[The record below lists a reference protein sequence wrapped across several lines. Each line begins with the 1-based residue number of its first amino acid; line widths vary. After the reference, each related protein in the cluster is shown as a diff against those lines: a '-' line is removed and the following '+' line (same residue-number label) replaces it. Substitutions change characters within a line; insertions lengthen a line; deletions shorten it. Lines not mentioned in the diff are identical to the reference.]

1 MLLVAVSGG
10 IDSMCLAEK
19 VRLEGGPFAIAHCN
33 FGLRGEESDGDE
45 AFVKAWADA
54 HGIPCHIKRF
64 ETSAYAA
71 QEGISIEMA
80 ARRLRYHWFGELC
93 REHGYS
99 GVAVAHNANDNA
111 ETLIL
116 NLLRGTGVRG
126 ILGMKADGFV
136 PDPEFAD
143 VPLHRPLLGMTR
155 ADIEA
160 FAAEH
165 GLSWRE
171 DATNALNDY
180 KRNKIRNLVF
190 PVFREINPSF
200 VETLNRDMERFAEAL
215 PEEVY
220 PSEPSGATPL
230 RPSHCPAGSGPLPLM
245 RPRVATGSEG
255 YTSSGRDVEHQNG
268 TFGGR
273 KGQTEGFEHEN
284 GTSGVREAEFEVKEE
299 LWDGAGE
306 VKQPAGMLILD
317 ADKAGELVEGT
328 WETGDWIRPLGAPG
342 KKKLQDWFTDHHI
355 PADEKPFVK
364 LYKKADE
371 PHHVVAIA
379 GWCIDHSVRVTR
391 STRRIL
397 RISIKID

>member
-45 AFVKAWADA
+45 AFVRQWADT
-54 HGIPCHIKRF
+54 HGIPCHVRRF

-71 QEGISIEMA
+71 KQGISVEMA

-126 ILGMKADGFV
+126 LLGMKADGFV
-136 PDPEFAD
+136 PDPEYAD

-160 FAAEH
+160 FASEH
-165 GLSWRE
+165 SLQWRE

-190 PVFREINPSF
+190 PVFREINPRF

-215 PEEVY
+215 PEGVGF
-220 PSEPSGATPL
+220 SEPVATL
-230 RPSHCPAGSGPLPLM
+230 GHIRGRGPLPAGQWEG
-245 RPRVATGSEG
+245 RRGEAPEGSESP
-255 YTSSGRDVEHQNG
+255 TSAGRAVVHENG
-268 TFGGR
+268 TFGVREGR
-273 KGQTEGFEHEN
+273 IEGFVHEN
-284 GTSGVREAEFEVKEE
+284 GAFGVREAEFEVEE
-299 LWDGAGE
+299 EVWDGTKE

-397 RISIKID
+397 RISIKNN

>member
-33 FGLRGEESDGDE
+33 FHLRGKESDGDE

-54 HGIPCHIKRF
+54 NGIPCHVRHF

-71 QEGISIEMA
+71 EHGISVEMA

-93 REHGYS
+93 RQHGYS

-111 ETLIL
+111 ETLLL
-116 NLLRGTGVRG
+116 NLLRGTGIRG
-126 ILGMKADGFV
+126 LLGMKAEGFI
-136 PDPEFAD
+136 PDPEFSD
-143 VPLHRPLLGMTR
+143 IPLLRPLLGMTR

-171 DATNALNDY
+171 DATNALNDF

-200 VETLNRDMERFAEAL
+200 VQTLNRDMERFAEAL
-215 PEEVY
+215 PAEVLS
-220 PSEPSGATPL
+220 SEPVATL
-230 RPSHCPAGSGPLPLM
+230 GRIRGRGPLPAGQWEGW
-245 RPRVATGSEG
+245 RGVAPEGSED
-255 YTSSGRDVEHQNG
+255 SISAGRVFVHE
-268 TFGGR
+268 
-273 KGQTEGFEHEN
+273 KGSF
-284 GTSGVREAEFEVKEE
+284 GVREMEFEVKEE
-299 LWDGAGE
+299 VWDGTKE

-317 ADKAGELVEGT
+317 ADKAGELVEGS

-342 KKKLQDWFTDHHI
+342 KKKMQDWFTDHHI
-355 PADEKPFVK
+355 PADEKPFVR
-364 LYKKADE
+364 LYKRADD

-379 GWCIDHSVRVTR
+379 GWCIDHSVRVTQ

-397 RISIKID
+397 RISAKND